1 MLYAPY
7 NLMILLRAVQVPK
20 VRAERGVTGDDDE
33 VDDEVEGLFLFL
45 GEVVVVLGEEEEPE

>member
-20 VRAERGVTGDDDE
+20 VRAERGVTGDDEVDE
-33 VDDEVEGLFLFL
+33 VDEVEGLFLFL
-45 GEVVVVLGEEEEPE
+45 GEVVVVLGEEEPE

>member
-20 VRAERGVTGDDDE
+20 VRAERGVTGDDEVDE
-33 VDDEVEGLFLFL
+33 VDDLFLFW
-45 GEVVVVLGEEEEPE
+45 GEEPE

>member
-20 VRAERGVTGDDDE
+20 VRAERGVTGDDEVDE
-33 VDDEVEGLFLFL
+33 VDGLFL
-45 GEVVVVLGEEEEPE
+45 GEVVVVLGEDEPE

>member
-20 VRAERGVTGDDDE
+20 VRAERGVTGDDE

>member
-20 VRAERGVTGDDDE
+20 VRAERGVTGDDE
-33 VDDEVEGLFLFL
+33 VDGLFLFL
-45 GEVVVVLGEEEEPE
+45 EEVVVVLGEEEPE

>member
-20 VRAERGVTGDDDE
+20 VRAERGVTGDDEVDE
-33 VDDEVEGLFLFL
+33 VDGLFLFW
-45 GEVVVVLGEEEEPE
+45 GEAEVVVLGEEEPE

>member
-20 VRAERGVTGDDDE
+20 VRAESGVTGDDE
-33 VDDEVEGLFLFL
+33 VDDLFL
-45 GEVVVVLGEEEEPE
+45 GEVVVVLGEEPE

>member
-20 VRAERGVTGDDDE
+20 VRAERGVTGDDE

-45 GEVVVVLGEEEEPE
+45 GEVVVVVLGEEEPE

>member
-20 VRAERGVTGDDDE
+20 VRAERGVTGDDEVDE
-33 VDDEVEGLFLFL
+33 VDEVDGLFL
-45 GEVVVVLGEEEEPE
+45 GEEVVVVLGEEEPE

>member
-20 VRAERGVTGDDDE
+20 VRAERGVTGDDEVDE
-33 VDDEVEGLFLFL
+33 VDDLFL
-45 GEVVVVLGEEEEPE
+45 GEVVVLGEEPE

>member
-20 VRAERGVTGDDDE
+20 VRAERGVTGDDE
-33 VDDEVEGLFLFL
+33 VDDEVEGLFL
-45 GEVVVVLGEEEEPE
+45 GEVVVVVLGEEEPE

>member
-20 VRAERGVTGDDDE
+20 VRAERGVTGDDE
-33 VDDEVEGLFLFL
+33 VDGLFW
-45 GEVVVVLGEEEEPE
+45 GEVVLEEEEPE

>member
-20 VRAERGVTGDDDE
+20 VRAERGVTGDDE
-33 VDDEVEGLFLFL
+33 VDDLFL
-45 GEVVVVLGEEEEPE
+45 GEVVVVLGEEPE

>member
-45 GEVVVVLGEEEEPE
+45 EVVVVVLGEEEPE

>member
-20 VRAERGVTGDDDE
+20 VRAERGVTGDDEVDE
-33 VDDEVEGLFLFL
+33 VDGLFL
-45 GEVVVVLGEEEEPE
+45 GEVEVVVLGEEEPE

>member
-20 VRAERGVTGDDDE
+20 VRAERGVTGDDE

-45 GEVVVVLGEEEEPE
+45 GEVAVVLGEEEPE

>member
-20 VRAERGVTGDDDE
+20 VRAERGVTGDDE
-33 VDDEVEGLFLFL
+33 VDGLFL
-45 GEVVVVLGEEEEPE
+45 GEVVVVALGEEVPE